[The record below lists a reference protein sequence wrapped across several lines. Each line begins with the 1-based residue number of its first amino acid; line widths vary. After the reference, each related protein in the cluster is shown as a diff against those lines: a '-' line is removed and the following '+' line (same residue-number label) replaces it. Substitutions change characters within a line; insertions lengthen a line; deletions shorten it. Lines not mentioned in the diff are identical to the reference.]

1 LRLREKKEKELE
13 KQRDEIFNSCRLMI
27 PQGKEWR
34 AKTAPEAEVVKPQGG
49 GG

>member
-1 LRLREKKEKELE
+1 
-13 KQRDEIFNSCRLMI
+13 MI